1 MQNKEFNTKLFKE
14 LESVESKLH
23 ERFGFSVD
31 RQKLFSPLYSLCR
44 VTPKQILEARIN
56 SLGLSDM
63 VKEQMW
69 KEVNDYTLHI
79 TDQAVGDEI
88 KTFDALGKAYAKD
101 ILSRIKTLTEEQ
113 K

>member
-31 RQKLFSPLYSLCR
+31 RQRLFSPLYSLCR

-69 KEVNDYTLHI
+69 KEVNDYALHI
-79 TDQAVGDEI
+79 AELAIEEEKKVWCRTYERV
-88 KTFDALGKAYAKD
+88 FKD
-101 ILSRIKTLTEEQ
+101 ILTRIKKLIEE
-113 K
+113 